1 MSTANTSLRVTELDF
16 DTIKNNLKNYLKSQ
30 SEFQDF
36 DFDGSGMSVLLDI
49 LAYNTHYMGFYLNM
63 IGNEMFLD
71 TSQIRSSILSHA
83 KAINYVPTSKQGS
96 QSLLNILVTPSD
108 TESTSVNS
116 LTIDRYTKFL
126 GQDIDGVNY
135 PFVATSSNTVLKSGS
150 TFSFSNVNIKQGEVI
165 TLQYEMTPTNTY
177 RRFEIP
183 SQNVDTTTISITVQE
198 SSTNTDT
205 KVYLPTTDI
214 TTLTSSSLSYFIE
227 ENENQNYT
235 FYFGDDIIGKKPKNG
250 NIITC
255 TYIDNSGS
263 LTNNISR
270 FIATDAIGGLYRNNV
285 QITTVKSSFGGIDK
299 ETIEQVRF
307 RAPYYYATQNRA
319 VTTNDY
325 KTLLTK
331 DFSNIESVSVW
342 GGEDNDP
349 IVYGKVFL
357 SLKTRQNIALTNVDK
372 EFIKDTLIR
381 NRNVVTVTPEIVD
394 PDFAY
399 IRVLAKVSYNP
410 YLTSLGVNQL
420 AEVVKASIFDYNDR
434 ELNTFDST
442 FRKSTLSRYMETSDR
457 SILGTDITIFV
468 QKRVS
473 LNTINSKKYDIN
485 FNMPLRKGNY
495 ANKLFSFPEIY
506 INDSNTVE
514 RKVLF
519 EEVLDAPTG
528 INSIEIT
535 NGGLSYST
543 APNVIIEGDGT
554 GAIARAYVADGKVYK
569 IEILNKGVDYTKA
582 TVSFTSDTGINAT
595 AIVQLENNFGTIRSF
610 YYNEKGEKITIN
622 ANVGSINYLTG
633 LVTVGPFKTAGA
645 VENDFYADDI
655 VTFYAPVENEIILP
669 LRNRILTID
678 ESDSRSVIIDMVA
691 EQ

>member
-235 FYFGDDIIGKKPKNG
+235 FYFGDDVIGKKPKNG

-255 TYIDNSGS
+255 TYIDNNGS
-263 LTNNISR
+263 LSNNISI

-645 VENDFYADDI
+645 VENDFYSDDI

>member
-645 VENDFYADDI
+645 VENDFYSDDI

-678 ESDSRSVIIDMVA
+678 ESDSRSVIIDMIA

>member
-36 DFDGSGMSVLLDI
+36 DFEGSGMSVLLDI

-116 LTIDRYTKFL
+116 LTIDRYTRFL

-205 KVYLPTTDI
+205 RVYLPTTDI

-255 TYIDNSGS
+255 TYIDNNGS
-263 LTNNISR
+263 LSNNISR

-372 EFIKDTLIR
+372 QFIKDTLIR

-442 FRKSTLSRYMETSDR
+442 FRKSMLSRYMETSDR

-468 QKRVS
+468 QKRVT

-543 APNVIIEGDGT
+543 APNVVIEGDGT

-633 LVTVGPFKTAGA
+633 LVTVGPFKTAGN

-678 ESDSRSVIIDMVA
+678 EGDSRSVIIDMIA

>member
-16 DTIKNNLKNYLKSQ
+16 DTIKINLKNYLKSQ

-36 DFDGSGMSVLLDI
+36 DFEGSGMSVLLDI

-71 TSQIRSSILSHA
+71 TSQIRSSVLSHA

-96 QSLLNILVTPSD
+96 QALLNIQVTPTD
-108 TESTSVNS
+108 TETTSVNS
-116 LTIDRYTKFL
+116 LTIDRYTRFL

-135 PFVATSSNTVLKSGS
+135 PFVSTSSNTVFKSGS
-150 TFSFSNVNIKQGEVI
+150 TFLFSNVNIKQGEVI

-183 SQNVDTTTISITVQE
+183 SQNVDTSTISITVQE
-198 SSTNTDT
+198 SSTNTDS
-205 KVYLPTTDI
+205 KVYLPATDI
-214 TTLTSSSLSYFIE
+214 TTMTSSSLSYFIE
-227 ENENQNYT
+227 ENENSNYT
-235 FYFGDDIIGKKPKNG
+235 FYFGDGVIGKKPKNG

-255 TYIDNSGS
+255 TYIDNNGALS
-263 LTNNISR
+263 NNISR

-331 DFSNIESVSVW
+331 DYPSIESVSVW

-410 YLTSLGVNQL
+410 YLTTLGVNQL
-420 AEVVKASIFDYNDR
+420 SEVVKASVFDYNDA
-434 ELNTFDST
+434 ELNTFDSI
-442 FRKSTLSRYMETSDR
+442 FRKSRLSRYMEISDK
-457 SILGTDITIFV
+457 SILGTDITVFV
-468 QKRVS
+468 QKRVT
-473 LNTINSKKYDIN
+473 LDTINSKKYDIN
-485 FNMPLRKGNY
+485 FNMPLKKGNF

-506 INDSNTVE
+506 INDSSTIE

-535 NGGLSYST
+535 NSGSSYSS

-554 GAIARAYVADGKVYK
+554 GATARAFIAEGKVYK
-569 IEILNKGVDYTKA
+569 VEMTNKGVDYTKA
-582 TVSFTSDTGINAT
+582 IVTFTGGDGNSAT
-595 AIVQLENNFGTIRSF
+595 AKVQLESSFGSIKSF
-610 YYNEKGEKITIN
+610 YYNEKGEKIIVS
-622 ANVGSINYLTG
+622 ANIGSINYLTG
-633 LVTVGPFKTAGA
+633 LVTIGPFRTAGA
-645 VENDFYADDI
+645 VENDFYTDNI
-655 VTFYAPVENEIILP
+655 MTFYAPVENEIILP

-678 ESDSRSVIIDMVA
+678 EGDSRSVIIDMVA

>member
-255 TYIDNSGS
+255 TYIDNNGS
-263 LTNNISR
+263 LSNNISR

-325 KTLLTK
+325 RTLLTK

-442 FRKSTLSRYMETSDR
+442 FRKSMLSRYMETSDR

-468 QKRVS
+468 QKRVT

-543 APNVIIEGDGT
+543 APNVVIEGDGT

-633 LVTVGPFKTAGA
+633 LVTVGPFKTAGN

-678 ESDSRSVIIDMVA
+678 EGDSRSVIIDMIA

>member
-36 DFDGSGMSVLLDI
+36 DFEGSGMSVLLDI

-96 QSLLNILVTPSD
+96 QALLNILVTPTD
-108 TESTSVNS
+108 TETTSVNS
-116 LTIDRYTKFL
+116 LTIDRYTRFL

-135 PFVATSSNTVLKSGS
+135 PFVATNSNTVFKSGS

-183 SQNVDTTTISITVQE
+183 SQNVDTSTVTITVQE

-205 KVYLPTTDI
+205 KVYLPASDI
-214 TTLTSSSLSYFIE
+214 TTLNSNSLSYFIE
-227 ENENQNYT
+227 ENENLNYT
-235 FYFGDDIIGKKPKNG
+235 FYFGDDVIGKKPKNG
-250 NIITC
+250 SIITC
-255 TYIDNSGS
+255 TYIDNNGALS
-263 LTNNISR
+263 NNISR

-299 ETIEQVRF
+299 ETVEQMRF

-331 DFSNIESVSVW
+331 DYPNIESVAVW

-372 EFIKDTLIR
+372 EFIKDTLIK

-399 IRVLAKVSYNP
+399 LRILAKVSYNP
-410 YLTSLGVNQL
+410 YLTTLGVNQL
-420 AEVVKASIFDYNDR
+420 AEVVKASVFDYNDT

-442 FRKSTLSRYMETSDR
+442 FRKSRLSRYMETSDR
-457 SILGTDITIFV
+457 SIVGTDITIFV
-468 QKRVS
+468 QKRVT
-473 LNTINSKKYDIN
+473 LDTLNSKKYDIN
-485 FNMPLRKGNY
+485 FNMPLRKGNF

-506 INDSNTVE
+506 INDSNAIE

-535 NGGLSYST
+535 NGGSSYSS
-543 APNVIIEGDGT
+543 APSVIIEGDGT
-554 GAIARAYVADGKVYK
+554 GAAARAFVAEGKVYK
-569 IEILNKGVDYTKA
+569 IEITNKGVDYTKA
-582 TVSFTSDTGINAT
+582 TVTFTGGGGINAT
-595 AIVQLENNFGTIRSF
+595 AKAQLESNFGTIRSF
-610 YYNEKGEKITIN
+610 YYNEKGEKIVIN
-622 ANVGSINYLTG
+622 TNVGSINYLTG
-633 LVTVGPFKTAGA
+633 LVTLGPIRTAGA

-669 LRNRILTID
+669 LRNRILAID
-678 ESDSRSVIIDMVA
+678 EGDSRSVIIDMVA

>member
-255 TYIDNSGS
+255 TYIDNNGS
-263 LTNNISR
+263 LSNNISR

-655 VTFYAPVENEIILP
+655 VTFYAPVENETILP

>member
-255 TYIDNSGS
+255 TYIDNNGS
-263 LTNNISR
+263 LSNNISR

-655 VTFYAPVENEIILP
+655 VTFYAPVENETILP

-678 ESDSRSVIIDMVA
+678 ESDSRSVIIDMIA

>member
-205 KVYLPTTDI
+205 RVYLPTTDI

-255 TYIDNSGS
+255 TYIDNNGS
-263 LTNNISR
+263 LSNNISR

-325 KTLLTK
+325 RTLLTK

-442 FRKSTLSRYMETSDR
+442 FRKSMLSRYMETSDR

-468 QKRVS
+468 QKRVT

-543 APNVIIEGDGT
+543 APNVVIEGDGT

-633 LVTVGPFKTAGA
+633 LVTVGPFKTAGN

-678 ESDSRSVIIDMVA
+678 EGDSRSVIIDMIA

>member
-645 VENDFYADDI
+645 VENDFYPDDI

>member
-255 TYIDNSGS
+255 TYIDNNGS
-263 LTNNISR
+263 LSNNISR

-645 VENDFYADDI
+645 VENDFYSDDI

>member
-83 KAINYVPTSKQGS
+83 KAINYIPTSKQGS

-235 FYFGDDIIGKKPKNG
+235 FYFGDDVIGKKPKNG

-255 TYIDNSGS
+255 TYIDNNGS
-263 LTNNISR
+263 LSNNISR

-543 APNVIIEGDGT
+543 APNVVIEGDGT